1 LTFFNDV
8 NDKTND
14 LVKIIIEKRIV
25 VTYDQQ
31 VRCYLFDRKFS
42 EKELSLPKI
51 TTYSSL
57 EIENLIKL
65 FNTKKICAGG
75 PNALYYPGTFAH
87 HI

>member
-1 LTFFNDV
+1 MTFFNAV